1 MSDVRGVNKATKAV
15 RATARFEDDVDM
27 RLRHIDREV
36 RRGRMFHWPPA
47 LPGPATTLLKP

>member
-1 MSDVRGVNKATKAV
+1 
-15 RATARFEDDVDM
+15 M